1 MKFPEPRRKLT
12 HYVYTYATDTELVIE
27 IENETNFMK
36 QIIDNVQIGQY
47 EFSVPVNPL
56 VIYSPERN
64 PSHKAMYVFKFEIQ
78 IKDIIIAE
86 ETNPYI
92 IFRIPRKSF
101 LGSDPNFIYGPE
113 YWRKIYNP

>member
-36 QIIDNVQIGQY
+36 KIIDNIQIGQY
-47 EFSVPVNPL
+47 EFCVPSNPL
-56 VIYSPERN
+56 VIYSRERN
-64 PSHKAMYVFKFEIQ
+64 PPHKAIYIFKFKIP
-78 IKDIIIAE
+78 IKDIIIVE

-92 IFRIPRKSF
+92 IFKIPRNSF
-101 LGSDPNFIYGPE
+101 LGSDPDFIHGPE
-113 YWRKIYNP
+113 FWRKIF